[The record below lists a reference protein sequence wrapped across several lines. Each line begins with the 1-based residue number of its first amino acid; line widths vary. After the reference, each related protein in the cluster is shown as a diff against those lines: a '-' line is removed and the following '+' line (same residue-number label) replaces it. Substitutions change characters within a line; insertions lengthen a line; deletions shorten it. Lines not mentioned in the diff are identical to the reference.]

1 MAVGHPDGIPDGMAV
16 GNPEGMAVAHP
27 DGIAV
32 GMAGA
37 SGVRTVCPDPTFVPV
52 PACPAP

>member
-16 GNPEGMAVAHP
+16 GNPEGMAVGHP

-32 GMAGA
+32 GIVGA
-37 SGVRTVCPDPTFVPV
+37 SGVRTVPDPPFAPV
-52 PACPAP
+52 PACPDP

>member
-37 SGVRTVCPDPTFVPV
+37 SGVRTVCPDPTFAPV